1 LAVCEP
7 GGVKRAV
14 TEDFH
19 SHVRLNT
26 AERSKLLCRLDDEPP
41 GASGRDRRRYK
52 RWEYRRSDIAVLV
65 QHPGGGTGRY
75 LVCARNISAGGIS
88 FIHGGYLH
96 PGSECRIVLP
106 RRDGMPLPVT
116 GIIVHCR
123 HLEGCFHEIGIRFS
137 QELDP
142 ASLLP
147 QSEDADAEA
156 GDQTMEMPALDGHVL
171 VADQSESDRK
181 LITHHLAA
189 TGVTLTVVDTT
200 GAALDAVHRRQY
212 EVVLCDLNLEGD
224 VVRLIKQIRKTSYQG
239 PIIVVTAE
247 SVPARLAE
255 ARAAGANEIIGKPF
269 NPLYLASVLGEWLE
283 ATPVDRPI
291 YSSQDEKPGMPE
303 LILEFIEQAQRMAH
317 QLEKSL
323 EAGETGGAREICLGL
338 AGSGSGYGFPL
349 LTDAARDA
357 IMALGTSQS
366 RKDAESPLRRLV
378 AICQRLRCGNASR
391 PLKDQWAKAS

>member
-1 LAVCEP
+1 MSD
-7 GGVKRAV
+7 
-14 TEDFH
+14 DFH
-19 SHVRLNT
+19 SHVRLNH
-26 AERSKLLCRLDDEPP
+26 AGRSKLLCRLDDTPA
-41 GASGRDRRRYK
+41 GAAGRDRRRYK

-123 HLEGCFHEIGIRFS
+123 HVEGCFHEIGIRFA

-147 QSEDADAEA
+147 QSEDGESGAD
-156 GDQTMEMPALDGHVL
+156 DQTRELPALDGQVL
-171 VADQSESDRK
+171 VVDQSESDRK
-181 LITHHLAA
+181 LMTHHLAV
-189 TGVTLTVVDTT
+189 TGVTLTMVDTT
-200 GAALDAVHRRQY
+200 GAALDALHRRTF

-224 VVRLIKQIRKTSYQG
+224 ALRMIKQIRKTPYEG
-239 PIIVVTAE
+239 PIIIMTAE
-247 SVPARLAE
+247 NVPARLAE

-269 NPLYLASVLGEWLE
+269 NPMHLASVLAEWLE
-283 ATPVDRPI
+283 ATPLDRPI
-291 YSSQDEKPGMPE
+291 YSSLEEKPGMPE
-303 LILEFIEQAQRMAH
+303 LILAFIEQAQRAAL

-323 EAGETGGAREICLGL
+323 EAGETGGVREICLGL
-338 AGSGSGYGFPL
+338 AGSGSGHGFPL

-357 IMALGTSQS
+357 ITALGTSTS
-366 RKDAESPLRRLV
+366 RKDAEAPLRRLV

-391 PLKDQWAKAS
+391 PLKDQWARAS

>member
-1 LAVCEP
+1 M
-7 GGVKRAV
+7 RAV
-14 TEDFH
+14 SEDFH
-19 SHVRLNT
+19 SHIRLNT
-26 AERSKLLCRLDDEPP
+26 AERGKLLCRLDETPA

-123 HLEGCFHEIGIRFS
+123 HLEGCFHEIGIRFA

-142 ASLLP
+142 AALLP
-147 QSEDADAEA
+147 QTDADDSET
-156 GDQTMEMPALDGHVL
+156 GDQTHELPALDGQVL
-171 VADQSESDRK
+171 VADRSQFDRK

-189 TGVTLTVVDTT
+189 TGVTLTMVETT
-200 GAALDAVHRRQY
+200 GAALDAVHRRQF
-212 EVVLCDLNLEGD
+212 EIVLCDLNLDGD
-224 VVRLIKQIRKTSYQG
+224 AVRMIKQMRKIGYHG

-247 SVPARLAE
+247 TAPARLAE

-269 NPLYLASVLGEWLE
+269 NPLYFASVLGEWLE

-291 YSSQDEKPGMPE
+291 YSSLEERPGMPE
-303 LILEFIEQAQRMAH
+303 LILEFIEQAQRAAH

-323 EAGETGGAREICLGL
+323 DAGETGGAREICLGL

-357 IMALGTSQS
+357 MTSVGTSQS
-366 RKDAESPLRRLV
+366 RKDVEPALRRLV

-391 PLKDQWAKAS
+391 PMKDQWAKAS

>member
-1 LAVCEP
+1 VS
-7 GGVKRAV
+7 
-14 TEDFH
+14 EDFH

-26 AERSKLLCRLDDEPP
+26 AERSKLLCRLDEVPA
-41 GASGRDRRRYK
+41 GATGRDRRRYK

-106 RRDGMPLPVT
+106 RRDGLPLPVT

-123 HLEGCFHEIGIRFS
+123 HLEGCFHEIGIRFA

-147 QSEDADAEA
+147 QSEDADGES
-156 GDQTMEMPALDGHVL
+156 GDQTLELPALDGQVL
-171 VADQSESDRK
+171 IADQSPADRK
-181 LITHHLAA
+181 LFTHHLAM
-189 TGVTLTVVDTT
+189 TGATLTMVDNT
-200 GAALDAVHRRQY
+200 GAALDAIHRRPFD
-212 EVVLCDLNLEGD
+212 VVLCDLNLDGD
-224 VVRLIKQIRKTSYQG
+224 VVRMIKQIRKTEYHG

-247 SVPARLAE
+247 TAPARLAE
-255 ARAAGANEIIGKPF
+255 ARGAGANEIIGKPF
-269 NPLYLASVLGEWLE
+269 NPLYLASVLGEWLQ

-291 YSSQDEKPGMPE
+291 YSSLEEKPGMSE
-303 LILEFIEQAQRMAH
+303 LILDFIEQAQRMAH
-317 QLEKSL
+317 QLEKSID
-323 EAGETGGAREICLGL
+323 AGETSGVREICLGL

-349 LTDAARDA
+349 LTDAARDCLT
-357 IMALGTSQS
+357 ALGTSQS
-366 RKDAESPLRRLV
+366 RKDVENPLRRLV
-378 AICQRLRCGNASR
+378 GICQRLRCGNASR

>member
-1 LAVCEP
+1 MSD
-7 GGVKRAV
+7 
-14 TEDFH
+14 DFH

-26 AERSKLLCRLDDEPP
+26 AERSKLLCRLDETPA
-41 GASGRDRRRYK
+41 GASGRDRRRYR

-123 HLEGCFHEIGIRFS
+123 HLEGCFHEIGIRFA

-147 QSEDADAEA
+147 QSEDGELEAD
-156 GDQTMEMPALDGHVL
+156 DQTLELPVLEGQVL
-171 VADQSESDRK
+171 VVDRSHSDRK
-181 LITHHLAA
+181 LLTHYLAA
-189 TGVTLTVVDTT
+189 TGVTLTMVDTT
-200 GAALDAVHRRQY
+200 GAALDVIHRRQFQI
-212 EVVLCDLNLEGD
+212 VLCDLNLEGD
-224 VVRLIKQIRKTSYQG
+224 VVRMIKQIRKTGYQG

-247 SVPARLAE
+247 NVPARLAE

-269 NPLYLASVLGEWLE
+269 NPLHLASVLAEWLE

-291 YSSQDEKPGMPE
+291 YSSLEEKPGMPE
-303 LILEFIEQAQRMAH
+303 LIFEFIEQAQRMAH

-323 EAGETGGAREICLGL
+323 DAGETGGVREICLGL

-357 IMALGTSQS
+357 LTALGTSQS
-366 RKDAESPLRRLV
+366 RQDVEAPLRRLV
-378 AICQRLRCGNASR
+378 AICQRLRCGSASR
-391 PLKDQWAKAS
+391 PLKEQWAKAS

>member
-1 LAVCEP
+1 LAVCER
-7 GGVKRAV
+7 GGVERAV
-14 TEDFH
+14 SEDFH
-19 SHVRLNT
+19 SHIRLNT
-26 AERSKLLCRLDDEPP
+26 AERGKLLCRLDETPA

-123 HLEGCFHEIGIRFS
+123 HLEGCFHEIGIRFA

-142 ASLLP
+142 AALLP
-147 QSEDADAEA
+147 QSDDDDSET
-156 GDQTMEMPALDGHVL
+156 GDQTHELPALEGQVL
-171 VADQSESDRK
+171 VADQSPSDRK
-181 LITHHLAA
+181 LLTHHLAA
-189 TGVTLTVVDTT
+189 TGVTLTMVDTT
-200 GAALDAVHRRQY
+200 GAALDAIHRRQF
-212 EVVLCDLNLEGD
+212 EVVLCDLNLQGD
-224 VVRLIKQIRKTSYQG
+224 VIRMIKQIRKVGYHG
-239 PIIVVTAE
+239 PILVVTAE
-247 SVPARLAE
+247 NVPAKLAE

-269 NPLYLASVLGEWLE
+269 NPLYLASVLAEW
-283 ATPVDRPI
+283 
-291 YSSQDEKPGMPE
+291 
-303 LILEFIEQAQRMAH
+303 LILEFIEQAQRMAV

-323 EAGETGGAREICLGL
+323 DAGETGGVREICLGL
-338 AGSGSGYGFPL
+338 AGSGSGHGFPL

-357 IMALGTSQS
+357 LTALGTSQS
-366 RKDAESPLRRLV
+366 RKDVEPSLRRLV

-391 PLKDQWAKAS
+391 PMKDQWAKAS